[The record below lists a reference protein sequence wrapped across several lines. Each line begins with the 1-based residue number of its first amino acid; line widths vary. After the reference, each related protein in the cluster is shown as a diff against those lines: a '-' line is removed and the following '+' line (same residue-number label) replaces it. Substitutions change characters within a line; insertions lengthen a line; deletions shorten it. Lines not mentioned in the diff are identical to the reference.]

1 MIEQSF
7 VSILNTS
14 DKKIPGVLDKP
25 PISFP
30 FSPMKFIAKK
40 LLVDI
45 FKREDR

>member
-25 PISFP
+25 IPHF
-30 FSPMKFIAKK
+30 FSLLSYEIHCKK
-40 LLVDI
+40 NI
-45 FKREDR
+45 GGHI